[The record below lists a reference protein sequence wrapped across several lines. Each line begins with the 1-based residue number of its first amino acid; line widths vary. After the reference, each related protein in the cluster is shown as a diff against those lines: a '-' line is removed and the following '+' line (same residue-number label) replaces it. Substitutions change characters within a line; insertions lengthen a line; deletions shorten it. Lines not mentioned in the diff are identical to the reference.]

1 VTKEPSDEL
10 SRFSLAVQ
18 QSWRLF
24 HL

>member
-1 VTKEPSDEL
+1 MIKEPSNGL
-10 SRFSLAVQ
+10 SRFSLAVR